1 MLDAGVS
8 FMSEF
13 TEYVVAKHNDP
24 SVVYSTPSQ
33 PSLHSYFARPIVCCH
48 VPDFILTAEKV
59 KKIIADTRRHVTDMV
74 MRWERSGNGS
84 NQLVDEGDSNGEI
97 DYDLWGRFDPETMDG
112 DDRGSFLGTRPYH
125 WLIVWHICDEG
136 DLLRF
141 TCAMLRDEH
150 SASSSATPSAVSRGN
165 SSSTSSTRRFA
176 QQQFELTKQIAKSV
190 KDISRAVAVYGQ
202 NEDAVTERAFKIRRL
217 DKLRSQRY
225 FVFST
230 QCNTDSAEE
239 KAAAAAYVQELD
251 ETIAT
256 LQEEIDG

>member
-1 MLDAGVS
+1 MLDAGET
-8 FMSEF
+8 FLSEF
-13 TEYVVAKHNDP
+13 IDYIVSKHNDP

-48 VPDFILTAEKV
+48 VPDFVLTAEKV

-84 NQLVDEGDSNGEI
+84 NQLIDEEDSNGAV

-112 DDRGSFLGTRPYH
+112 DDRGNFLGTRPHH
-125 WLIVWHICDEG
+125 WLMVWHLCDEG

-141 TCAMLRDEH
+141 TCAQLRDEH
-150 SASSSATPSAVSRGN
+150 SASSSATPSVISRGN
-165 SSSTSSTRRFA
+165 SNTLSARGFA
-176 QQQFELTKQIAKSV
+176 QKQFELTKQIAKSV
-190 KDISRAVAVYGQ
+190 KDISKAVATSVQ
-202 NEDAVTERAFKIRRL
+202 NEEAANERHHKIRRL
-217 DKLRSQRY
+217 DKLRGQRY
-225 FVFST
+225 LVFST
-230 QCNTDSAEE
+230 QCNTDSNEE
-239 KAAAAAYVQELD
+239 RAAAAAYVRELD